1 MKYFK
6 NLLIAAIYLM
16 VFSCYAQYPYL
27 TNLQKYWKYRER
39 LKNFVVVGDPYLC
52 QGCSSPANKKSS
64 EFISWNDATD
74 HFGYY
79 IGMLATEY
87 YLLKNSGNIQ
97 RLQDTKKELFYALSK
112 FNVLDCWAEPYWSL
126 YYDNHTVDY
135 PFECSPLNG
144 FFIRDDIP
152 SNFGDILCQG
162 PSDSDYDLIENYLT
176 SSFVPEPDGY
186 LLKNYNDCA
195 YHYGIYTYNRG
206 PVEESLDHVIRMM
219 IGWALVSKFV
229 DPNDFY
235 QEGSTQKYFADGTKY
250 FVFEAKKQCR
260 RAIDLMAN
268 NPYMKWCISNP
279 TYPNHC
285 TFGVSNHCA
294 CVLGAENGA
303 YAKELQFGF
312 SRAECA
318 ISNSFAG
325 TCTYFDYYD
334 GNKWQWE
341 HIYINGGNNDQYQKI
356 FELAAIG
363 GLYNPGAIAGNCYCG
378 NMTKCSDREHIPLLY
393 DALWGTN
400 SRNQGVFSDAFYE
413 CLLSAA
419 PCRGINFHFPN
430 VEWSRGGDRI
440 LNGNKKEFL
449 PDVQENYGV
458 DYMLYFNLYS
468 ILNWNSFSS
477 YYQYIRPQ
485 DLCPSDLIKQHWL
498 EAGKKNFLAANTIT
512 AGNVPPNTA
521 IDDYDY
527 LTNTFQDFYWIK
539 NDNNPNQPDPYRR
552 AQVTFTAGHY
562 IDLMPGFLA
571 DYGVLFNAEI
581 DNTLKKMDCS
591 DDPYFQY
598 NYCFVNEDKSM
609 TMHGMLT
616 ESSTCGNSSIIADT
630 IYLVDTNNRIVFG
643 ITPAI
648 TDSFGLFGF
657 YDRELKALDSKALF
671 GFKSGKGYVIE
682 DTTLRTIPEW
692 FALSPLQLN
701 ITDIPKP
708 EWTRQYFGASDPLN
722 LVAKTIDINEN
733 IHILGAQ
740 YYNISNTDLLLLKYN
755 SDGDLQWVR
764 TYASPGNISD
774 NPVNLC
780 TDSLCNIYIIG
791 NKGVYSYNVD
801 FLVLKYDSSGT
812 QQWMRQYNAGKSPTS
827 QDYVTDLVTDNH
839 GNLYVSGYSIEQNAL
854 VNLVTIKYNAL
865 GRQQWVRTF
874 FSGDYSQNPGIYN
887 ADLSVDNLGNTYL
900 ASSCIDVPGNNTKY
914 LIIKRN
920 PAGDVLWT
928 VKKDINSSGPDN
940 ATGMALDKAGNIFV
954 TGNSGT
960 VKYDND
966 GNFIWHQPGN
976 FNKILVDN
984 SDNIYVGNIGPAD
997 FLKKYDNITGNVLWS
1012 LNENPVYDF
1021 IVDRNNNIYFGST
1034 DNCWKAD
1041 SAGNI
1046 VASIT
1051 FPYQAVSACIS
1062 PNLNLYV
1069 AGYEPQNDSNY
1080 ASYSIFICPNILNAL
1095 RWRL

>member
-1 MKYFK
+1 MPINKQLGLPNNNPQGPPDNPVFYEFGTDFRPAKFVAFNTLESTQEIGLQTQPVITDNPGNVTYVAGTSIHLKPGFKVKEGCYFHAYINELHCNEYAGGAK
-6 NLLIAAIYLM
+6 N
-16 VFSCYAQYPYL
+16 
-27 TNLQKYWKYRER
+27 T
-39 LKNFVVVGDPYLC
+39 
-52 QGCSSPANKKSS
+52 
-64 EFISWNDATD
+64 
-74 HFGYY
+74 
-79 IGMLATEY
+79 
-87 YLLKNSGNIQ
+87 
-97 RLQDTKKELFYALSK
+97 
-112 FNVLDCWAEPYWSL
+112 
-126 YYDNHTVDY
+126 TVSDY
-135 PFECSPLNG
+135 PDNMH
-144 FFIRDDIP
+144 IP
-152 SNFGDILCQG
+152 FY
-162 PSDSDYDLIENYLT
+162 DSLISAQKTPYDLKVDEDTGMSNYVKLECPVDTLRFKGINGDTIDELHTYYWDFGNGTT
-176 SSFVPEPDGY
+176 STEVDPKVFYEPG
-186 LLKNYNDCA
+186 
-195 YHYGIYTYNRG
+195 TYNFT
-206 PVEESLDHVIRMM
+206 LILTDT
-219 IGWALVSKFV
+219 
-229 DPNDFY
+229 N
-235 QEGSTQKYFADGTKY
+235 
-250 FVFEAKKQCR
+250 
-260 RAIDLMAN
+260 
-268 NPYMKWCISNP
+268 
-279 TYPNHC
+279 
-285 TFGVSNHCA
+285 GVSDTMKV
-294 CVLGAENGA
+294 VLEVP
-303 YAKELQFGF
+303 
-312 SRAECA
+312 
-318 ISNSFAG
+318 
-325 TCTYFDYYD
+325 D
-334 GNKWQWE
+334 
-341 HIYINGGNNDQYQKI
+341 
-356 FELAAIG
+356 
-363 GLYNPGAIAGNCYCG
+363 
-378 NMTKCSDREHIPLLY
+378 
-393 DALWGTN
+393 
-400 SRNQGVFSDAFYE
+400 
-413 CLLSAA
+413 
-419 PCRGINFHFPN
+419 CRGT
-430 VEWSRGGDRI
+430 
-440 LNGNKKEFL
+440 
-449 PDVQENYGV
+449 
-458 DYMLYFNLYS
+458 
-468 ILNWNSFSS
+468 
-477 YYQYIRPQ
+477 
-485 DLCPSDLIKQHWL
+485 LC
-498 EAGKKNFLAANTIT
+498 GT
-512 AGNVPPNTA
+512 
-521 IDDYDY
+521 
-527 LTNTFQDFYWIK
+527 
-539 NDNNPNQPDPYRR
+539 
-552 AQVTFTAGHY
+552 
-562 IDLMPGFLA
+562 
-571 DYGVLFNAEI
+571 
-581 DNTLKKMDCS
+581 
-591 DDPYFQY
+591 
-598 NYCFVNEDKSM
+598 
-609 TMHGMLT
+609 LT
-616 ESSTCGNSSIIADT
+616 ESPACGSAPLPYDT
-630 IYLVDTNNRIVFG
+630 IYLVDTNDNIVQN
-643 ITPAI
+643 ITAAV
-648 TDSFGLFGF
+648 TDSNGYFCF
-657 YDRELKALDSKALF
+657 YDRELKALDSTALF

-733 IHILGAQ
+733 IHVLGAQ

-900 ASSCIDVPGNNTKY
+900 AGSCIDVPGNNTKY

-928 VKKDINSSGPDN
+928 VKKDINLSGPDN

-1021 IVDRNNNIYFGST
+1021 FVDRNNNIYFGST

-1080 ASYSIFICPNILNAL
+1080 ASYSIYMSKYSQCPSLAPL
-1095 RWRL
+1095 RTMLSVSPEDDRQIKVEEKHFMIVPNPNNGEMWLISKTLIDFGTYISIYDLTGREAYRKQINEMSDRVQISTSGLDNGIYLYTVISAQGKMLAKDKLVIIK